1 MIEKM
6 KLGEILVGAGL
17 LTTNQLQQALEEQK
31 RSNLKLGQYLVRE
44 GMVSE
49 SEVVDLIARQLRIEK

>member
-17 LTTNQLQQALEEQK
+17 LTTNQLQKALEEQK